1 MAEEL
6 SPMEVVEYYSRDDIA
21 QEMVSSAQDRE
32 VGGRYRSGGFG
43 KRPDVLMYPGDIKY
57 LAKSGMSSF
66 HFSVERWRNPKMLRA
81 GMAKKELDALRI
93 GWDLLLDL
101 DPKDFLI
108 GQIVG
113 EGFIEWFKKQ
123 GFKNIDVKFSGNKG
137 WHIAIPFES
146 FGPDSLLDDKPLKDH
161 FPDSVKELGG
171 YLVKRVRAETDIVDK
186 VKARLKPDEY
196 NLLAGQLIF
205 TWEDVPGYDNDK
217 LLTYLTE
224 LMNIRFNEKNS
235 TIEKTSDEGKI
246 IVKSGSNTIEISLTE
261 NNNVANIRTGR
272 MINQVKETKKLGVH
286 FYDGK
291 RDIFASLKD
300 SSKEWTR
307 HNPPDP
313 FNIVEVDT
321 LLMTNRHMIRMP
333 YSLHEK
339 SWLASV
345 PLPYERGAISQ
356 FEKGKDARPDRVRVV
371 EHFLSE
377 RPNEA
382 EALSLFREAQKIGYE
397 RRIVQ
402 MEQEQKRME
411 KALSEMPA
419 EAIEPVHFP
428 PCIKRALRGMD
439 DGRKRMEFI
448 LEGFLRKSGWSWGQ
462 VEAQLLE
469 WDTRNRPSLGDG
481 YIKNHIRYGI
491 NRGRDILPLNC
502 RNTTFYK
509 ETGLCRPD
517 AICKNIKNPISY
529 PRISV
534 DRMRKRKKGDG
545 RKHREDDIPDNT
557 RDSTQGEG

>member
-1 MAEEL
+1 MADEL

-32 VGGRYRSGGFG
+32 VGGRYYSGGFG

-57 LAKSGMSSF
+57 MAKSGMSSF

-81 GMAKKELDALRI
+81 GMAKKELDSLRI

-101 DPKDFLI
+101 DPKDFRI

-123 GFKNIDVKFSGNKG
+123 GFKNVDVKFSGNKG

-146 FGPDSLLDDKPLKDH
+146 FGPDNILDDKPLKDH
-161 FPDSVKELGG
+161 FPDSVKVLGE
-171 YLVKRVRAETDIVDK
+171 YLVKRVRAETDIIEK
-186 VKARLKPDEY
+186 VETRLKPDEY

-205 TWEDVPGYDNDK
+205 AWEDVPGYDDNK
-217 LLTYLTE
+217 LLTYLSE
-224 LMNIRFNEKNS
+224 LMNVRFTEKNT
-235 TIEKTSDEGKI
+235 TIEKTSDDNH
-246 IVKSGSNTIEISLTE
+246 IVIKSGSKTIKISLTE
-261 NNNVANIRTGR
+261 NDNVANIYTDRLR
-272 MINQVKETKKLGVH
+272 NQVKEILELGVH
-286 FYDGK
+286 LYDGK
-291 RDIFASLKD
+291 RDIFAGLKD
-300 SSKEWTR
+300 PSKKWMKN
-307 HNPPDP
+307 NPPDP

-339 SWLASV
+339 SWLVSV
-345 PLPYERGAISQ
+345 PLPYKRGAISQ
-356 FEKGKDARPDRVRVV
+356 FEKNKDALPDRVRVV
-371 EHFLSE
+371 EHFLCE
-377 RPNEA
+377 RTEEA
-382 EALSLFREAQKIGYE
+382 EAVSLFREAQKIAQE
-397 RRIVQ
+397 RRVVEIEREHQ
-402 MEQEQKRME
+402 RME
-411 KALSEMPA
+411 KALSEMPS

-428 PCIKRALRGMD
+428 PCVKRALQGMD

-448 LEGFLRKSGWSWGQ
+448 LEGFLRKSGWGWGQ

-469 WDTRNRPSLGDG
+469 WDVRNRPSLGEG
-481 YIKNHIRYGI
+481 FIKNHIRYGI
-491 NRGRDILPLNC
+491 NRGRDILPPNC

-517 AICKNIKNPISY
+517 VICKDIKNPISY

-534 DRMRKRKKGDG
+534 KQKKRKKRDGGKHGDDDLPENTG
-545 RKHREDDIPDNT
+545 DTTKRE
-557 RDSTQGEG
+557 G